1 MSRDNARTPM
11 QWDDSENAGFTTGT
25 PWIAVNPNYTEIN
38 AKEQVGRED
47 SVFNY
52 YKKLIALRKKYEI
65 IVYGDYKLLFPED
78 EELFVYERSLE
89 GKKLL
94 VVCNFS
100 ENEREFDFSIVKDG
114 QILIN
119 NYKDFN
125 MENNKLR
132 AFETTVILY

>member
-65 IVYGDYKLLFPED
+65 IVYGDYNLLFPED

-132 AFETTVILY
+132 AFETAVILY